1 MMKLLDD
8 VLLGSEVN
16 ATAIA
21 PLEEEIKGDSILSY
35 GLDTR
40 SASQLGASSSFISTF
55 DGLSGQVGTI
65 DPSAKFTQIASTFSF
80 SDIAVSK
87 DGTIFGITPTQLFK
101 IDPVSGLT
109 SFVGGLP
116 AGVNINALEF
126 ANDILYGAGD
136 SNLYAIN
143 TTNAGLYLIANL
155 ESTGFN
161 SSGDLAFDAPNN
173 RFLATSK
180 GATSDSLYA
189 VSLTGQAAKIG
200 DIGFSN
206 ILALMFE
213 GEKLFGFTAD
223 GARIAINPGT
233 GAGVFDTLVKG
244 ISDRIG
250 GASGIQIKKGEVLS
264 STPGT
269 ILSADTIDVF
279 LPPGG
284 EITLDITVTVP
295 GDASS
300 STTRSAL
307 SVESVDTVAAQMP
320 SSSAVSA
327 SATNDQIPL
336 DVFLLQDASAS
347 FEDDVS
353 IFRRLVPN
361 LVDTLSNQQA
371 NTQFGLGS
379 FVDKPIKGIGSIEA
393 GHYVYRTNLPL
404 TINNNELQSAV
415 NNLTILP
422 GNETDPEASLEA
434 LLQTARRADT
444 TEIGFRDSAR
454 RVVVVAT
461 DEPFHQAGDGGILA
475 GITRRNNGDAVLDG
489 NPPGTGEDYPSIQQV
504 REALIDAGIVPIF
517 AVTPTSKNISVYN
530 DLVNKLGFG
539 KVVRLDSDSA
549 NLVNAITEGLDKV
562 SQEITLVPA
571 DDDFN
576 YVKDISPKKF
586 ENVKPGDKLNFKVTL
601 KSDSTGGDDNLKL
614 QIPGFGNLGDT
625 KVNVRTSNLNQ
636 LITETET
643 ITANFFED
651 SDTDKKLKDG
661 ISRTRT
667 SIAAGS
673 IGVAEFSKGFG
684 IGGLIAGVTVGV
696 GAGYINDRL
705 GEGSTLLPYGQFPN
719 DLGIKQKNQ
728 REVSLKRFPSSLTST
743 PINSTEPKKTWVIIH
758 GLNDNPDD
766 KSDSDGDFSD
776 IAKALTTKT
785 NDNVFL
791 LDWRQAAA
799 GGIVDKNDNAPNAL
813 MRLGNYTGAKW
824 IRPVAEF
831 AVKKLK
837 EFGIDAEYASKNLN
851 LVGHS
856 LGSLLS
862 NEIARIYK
870 NGFSDKNDGKETKAN
885 GIGVNS
891 ILALDPPSQTNLSSF
906 SAFVPGIGYDIDGRT
921 AEADFVDPVQGIYLP
936 KFREVSNFSRA
947 FVGSKSLAGNQLFAE
962 QAHESFQ
969 MDFGS
974 RFGRVGGDTGE
985 EHVWVV
991 QTLKQIIDQRE
1002 SLGEIGKLF
1011 NPTPITQLINPSPT
1025 FKENAYTNAI
1035 GGKHDGSLAVKPPG
1049 QKTELPKPF
1058 ALIFKNTSGDEDDIV
1073 YGTAGK
1079 DKLDGSDSA
1088 LGLFVGDSRYSDAGN
1103 DIFYANSGDDEIFG
1117 GTGNDTLY
1125 GDKDNNFINGEEDND
1140 LIEGGHNNDTIF
1152 GAKGDDT
1159 VIGGKGNDSLEGNDG
1174 KDTLIGEEG
1183 NDTLWGGGDSSAD
1196 SLEGGDGNDS
1206 LLGEGGDDILIGGKD
1221 KDTLT
1226 GGDGSDIFVFSP
1238 GDGATSSNEA
1248 DLITDFGFGNLF
1260 GGGGVDRISLFGKL
1274 WEEKNNIKFLPIS
1287 EPLINTPIGNI
1298 LDRPVATAMVLG
1310 DEYLAKFNRT
1320 FSNDEEQK
1328 IKDGFFQRI

>member
-1 MMKLLDD
+1 MQLDD
-8 VLLGSEVN
+8 VLLGN
-16 ATAIA
+16 AVDASAIE
-21 PLEEEIKGDSILSY
+21 LLEEIKGDSILSY
-35 GLDTR
+35 ASDTR
-40 SASQLGASSSFISTF
+40 SASQLGTSSSFISTF

-80 SDIAVSK
+80 SDIAVAK

-126 ANDILYGAGD
+126 ANDNILYGAGD

-180 GATSDSLYA
+180 GQTSDSLYA

-206 ILALMFE
+206 ILGLMFE

-223 GARIAINPGT
+223 GSRIAINPGT

-284 EITLDITVTVP
+284 EITLEITVTVP
-295 GDASS
+295 GDGSEPIRS
-300 STTRSAL
+300 VRSIENGDRSA
-307 SVESVDTVAAQMP
+307 SVV
-320 SSSAVSA
+320 
-327 SATNDQIPL
+327 TNQLPL

-347 FEDDVS
+347 FDDDVS
-353 IFRRLVPN
+353 TFQRLVPN
-361 LVDTLSNQQA
+361 LVDTLSNQQS

-404 TINNNELQSAV
+404 TKNKNELQSAV

-422 GNETDPEASLEA
+422 SNETPPESSLEA

-461 DEPFHQAGDGGILA
+461 DEPFHQAGDGAILA
-475 GITRRNNGDAVLDG
+475 GIRKPNNGDAVLDG

-517 AVTPTSKNISVYN
+517 AVTPTSENTSVYN

-539 KVVRLDSDSA
+539 KVVKLDSDSA

-571 DDDFN
+571 DDDFK

-586 ENVKPGDKLNFKVTL
+586 ENVKPGDKLTFKVTL
-601 KSDSTGGDDNLKL
+601 KSDSTGRDDNLKL

-625 KVNVRTSNLNQ
+625 KVNVRTSNNQ
-636 LITETET
+636 IVENSNVPKPEG
-643 ITANFFED
+643 IVTADFVD

-673 IGVAEFSKGFG
+673 IGVAEFGKGFG
-684 IGGLIAGVTVGV
+684 IGGLIGGVAVGV
-696 GAGYINDRL
+696 GASYINDRL

-743 PINSTEPKKTWVIIH
+743 PINSTDPTKTWVIIH

-766 KSDSDGDFSD
+766 SSENDGDFSD

-799 GGIVDKNDNAPNAL
+799 GGIVDKKDNAPNAL

-837 EFGIDAEYASKNLN
+837 EFGIDAEYAAKNLN

-870 NGFSDKNDGKETKAN
+870 NGFTDKNDGKETKAN

-921 AEADFVDPVQGIYLP
+921 VEADFVDPVQGIYLP
-936 KFREVSNFSRA
+936 KFREVSNFSRS

-969 MDFGS
+969 MDFG
-974 RFGRVGGDTGE
+974 GVAADTGK
-985 EHVWVV
+985 EHTWVV
-991 QTLKQIIDQRE
+991 QALKQTIDQGN

-1011 NPTPITQLINPSPT
+1011 NPTPIKQLLNPIPT
-1025 FKENAYTNAI
+1025 FKENGYTNAI
-1035 GGKHDGSLAVKPPG
+1035 GGKHDGSIAVKKPEDE
-1049 QKTELPKPF
+1049 KSLPQPKV
-1058 ALIFKNTSGDEDDIV
+1058 LIFTNTSGDKDDIV
-1073 YGTAGK
+1073 YGTAGD
-1079 DKLDGSDSA
+1079 DKLDGSDQ
-1088 LGLFVGDSRYSDAGN
+1088 GLNFFGDARYSAAGN
-1103 DIFYANSGDDEIFG
+1103 DIFYANVGNDQVFG
-1117 GTGNDTLY
+1117 GSGNDSLY
-1125 GDKDNNFINGEEDND
+1125 GDQGNDFIRGEEDND
-1140 LIEGGHNNDTIF
+1140 FIDGGD
-1152 GAKGDDT
+1152 
-1159 VIGGKGNDSLEGNDG
+1159 GNDSLEGNDG
-1174 KDTLIGEEG
+1174 QDTITGGE
-1183 NDTLWGGGDSSAD
+1183 NDDTLWGGGDSSAD
-1196 SLEGGDGNDS
+1196 SLVGGKGNDS
-1206 LLGEGGDDILIGGKD
+1206 LLGEGGDDTLIGGKG
-1221 KDTLT
+1221 KDNLT
-1226 GGDGSDIFVFSP
+1226 GGFGSDIFVFSP
-1238 GDGATSSNEA
+1238 GDGAASRDEA
-1248 DLITDFGFGNLF
+1248 DIITDFGTGFVGTGGADRIGLAGGLNSNMVEVVSEGGFGPF
-1260 GGGGVDRISLFGKL
+1260 GGQTVLKANG
-1274 WEEKNNIKFLPIS
+1274 EFLA
-1287 EPLINTPIGNI
+1287 I
-1298 LDRPVATAMVLG
+1298 LNG
-1310 DEYLAKFNRT
+1310 KFNKSDLN
-1320 FSNDEEQK
+1320 FLDNFK
-1328 IKDGFFQRI
+1328 IV

>member
-1 MMKLLDD
+1 MKLLTDD
-8 VLLGSEVN
+8 VLLGSAVD
-16 ATAIA
+16 ASAIA
-21 PLEEEIKGDSILSY
+21 PLEEEIKGDRILSY
-35 GLDTR
+35 ASDTR
-40 SASQLGASSSFISTF
+40 SASQLGPSSSFISTF

-101 IDPVSGLT
+101 IDPVSGLS

-126 ANDILYGAGD
+126 ANDVLYGAGD

-143 TTNAGLYLIANL
+143 TTNAGVYLIANL

-223 GARIAINPGT
+223 GARIAIDPGT

-250 GASGIQIKKGEVLS
+250 GASGIQIKKGEILS

-284 EITLDITVTVP
+284 EITLDITITVP
-295 GDASS
+295 GNASS
-300 STTRSAL
+300 STTGSGL
-307 SVESVDTVAAQMP
+307 SVGTADTVVAQML

-327 SATNDQIPL
+327 SATASQLPL

-415 NNLTILP
+415 NNLTILS

-475 GITRRNNGDAVLDG
+475 GITRPNNGDAVLDG
-489 NPPGTGEDYPSIQQV
+489 NPPGTGEDYPSIPQV

-530 DLVNKLGFG
+530 DLVNTLGFG

-625 KVNVRTSNLNQ
+625 KINVKTVAPNQPIVTKLPNAPKITDIKDSFISGEVYNDGNDDGDFTDDRESRPVTIKTLNGAKVDPNA
-636 LITETET
+636 ETW
-643 ITANFFED
+643 I
-651 SDTDKKLKDG
+651 
-661 ISRTRT
+661 
-667 SIAAGS
+667 
-673 IGVAEFSKGFG
+673 V
-684 IGGLIAGVTVGV
+684 
-696 GAGYINDRL
+696 
-705 GEGSTLLPYGQFPN
+705 
-719 DLGIKQKNQ
+719 
-728 REVSLKRFPSSLTST
+728 
-743 PINSTEPKKTWVIIH
+743 IH
-758 GLNDNPDD
+758 GHTDNPDKDNNNNPD
-766 KSDSDGDFSD
+766 KEKIFNL
-776 IAKALTTKT
+776 AKAVEEQVAGKKGQVL
-785 NDNVFL
+785 V
-791 LDWRQAAA
+791 LDWSQPAKNSVAAES
-799 GGIVDKNDNAPNAL
+799 
-813 MRLGNYTGAKW
+813 AKW
-824 IRPVAEF
+824 ISDVAEF
-831 AVKKLK
+831 AVEAIRDKWK
-837 EFGIDAEYASKNLN
+837 IASEKINLI
-851 LVGHS
+851 GHS
-856 LGSLLS
+856 LGTYVSSEIGFLLS
-862 NEIARIYK
+862 
-870 NGFSDKNDGKETKAN
+870 SLDKDRSKLNIDPDKR
-885 GIGVNS
+885 VNTF
-891 ILALDPPSQTNLSSF
+891 IALDPAAKGPNSLLGYDLNGDTNDRETPIPF
-906 SAFVPGIGYDIDGRT
+906 SA
-921 AEADFVDPVQGIYLP
+921 
-936 KFREVSNFSRA
+936 VSKFSRA
-947 FVGSKSLAGNQLFAE
+947 FWGDLA
-962 QAHESFQ
+962 
-969 MDFGS
+969 
-974 RFGRVGGDTGE
+974 
-985 EHVWVV
+985 
-991 QTLKQIIDQRE
+991 
-1002 SLGEIGKLF
+1002 
-1011 NPTPITQLINPSPT
+1011 
-1025 FKENAYTNAI
+1025 
-1035 GGKHDGSLAVKPPG
+1035 
-1049 QKTELPKPF
+1049 
-1058 ALIFKNTSGDEDDIV
+1058 SGDGLGDQGYATSANESIYVDVKKPDTPLYRDITSPDTSHGDIV
-1073 YGTAGK
+1073 YLFRNLLKESGEIAKLFKLGEGKHSEWRENTFGGNEAILVANRSNNNGNDPNISPSLLFLK
-1079 DKLDGSDSA
+1079 DKNTQNDDIAYGSIGDDNLDG
-1088 LGLFVGDSRYSDAGN
+1088 GLFERNSIIVVPAPPGVFVNQTDDATFNGFGN
-1103 DIFYANSGDDEIFG
+1103 DKLYGDLGNDKIFSGS
-1117 GTGNDTLY
+1117 GNDTLY
-1125 GDKDNNFINGEEDND
+1125 GASGNDFINAEEDND
-1140 LIEGGHNNDTIF
+1140 LIEGGDNNDTIF

-1174 KDTLIGEEG
+1174 KDTITGGED
-1183 NDTLWGGGDSSAD
+1183 NDTLWGGSGNWAD
-1196 SLEGGDGNDS
+1196 YLDGGDGNDS
-1206 LLGEGGDDILIGGKD
+1206 LMGEDGDDTLIGGKG
-1221 KDTLT
+1221 KDTLS
-1226 GGDGSDIFVFSP
+1226 GGFDSDIFVIGKNDGIRINDSP
-1238 GDGATSSNEA
+1238 SKEDIKKGI
-1248 DLITDFGFGNLF
+1248 DLITDFGTSGFRGTDKIKLIDLSFGDLDFEKWERDFNPF
-1260 GGGGVDRISLFGKL
+1260 VQDTAIRIKSTG
-1274 WEEKNNIKFLPIS
+1274 
-1287 EPLINTPIGNI
+1287 
-1298 LDRPVATAMVLG
+1298 
-1310 DEYLAKFNRT
+1310 EYLALLEGV
-1320 FSNDEEQK
+1320 S
-1328 IKDGFFQRI
+1328 KDSINKSEFFI